1 MTSNPI
7 MLQALPAGKQY
18 QGFSLSLEESGISLL
33 PDEHELIVNGV
44 TGHFMVVNWDV
55 RHVVADGLFS
65 EAELPMMIAL
75 LNAWPSYIQNEKLLQ
90 AITGQSAQEITA
102 LLDSNHYAALEPL
115 HRLVEGC
122 RAPFRT
128 FGIEIQNVGGQG
140 YKLSRY
146 APARKES
153 QE

>member
-1 MTSNPI
+1 MDSNPI
-7 MLQALPAGKQY
+7 MLQPLPAGKQY
-18 QGFSLSLEESGISLL
+18 GSFSLNLEECGIALL
-33 PDEHELIVNGV
+33 PDEHELVINLS
-44 TGHFMVVNWDV
+44 TGHFMLINWDV
-55 RHVVADGLFS
+55 RHIVADGLFS
-65 EAELPMMIAL
+65 EAELPMMLTL
-75 LNAWPSYIQNEKLLQ
+75 LHSWPSYIQNEKLLQ
-90 AITGQSAQEITA
+90 AITGRSAEEITA
-102 LLDSNHYAALEPL
+102 LLDSNHHAALEPL

-128 FGIEIQNVGGQG
+128 IGIEIQNVSGQG